1 MARCDKIQ
9 INVSEDPQAVG
20 PGGGGAAVGSVCGR
34 CGAKKGCGG
43 LNRKRKAVQTS
54 EKGTG
59 TARRSYIPAFVITV
73 VCMALTVG
81 MGAAV
86 VRFYN
91 GYGKSADTA
100 DDMVYD
106 RYYVMIT
113 DDHKSS
119 FWTSVYQGAYMRGLE
134 NNVYVDWLGG
144 NLPQEYDKEDLM
156 RIAIASGVD
165 GIIVTADEGEE
176 IAALIDEASAQGI
189 PVVTLYGDN
198 THSSRCSFVGVGSYN
213 LGREYGRMGL
223 YLLADIIGNKDNAE
237 RRLNS
242 GRKDGE
248 VQFLDPARA
257 IGGKVKIA
265 VLVNAYAS
273 DVDQNILYS
282 GIQET
287 MENEKSTGIELEFV
301 PISIDDTNDFSV
313 EESIRDIF
321 MEENVPDI
329 IVCLDE
335 LSTTCVYQ
343 AVVDYNMV
351 GDVNILGYFVSDT
364 IANAIDRNVIYATAV
379 IDTRQMGGYCIEAL
393 QEYHDLGYTSQYF
406 TADVTVINKNNV
418 AQYLDYNEEENADE

>member
-1 MARCDKIQ
+1 M
-9 INVSEDPQAVG
+9 
-20 PGGGGAAVGSVCGR
+20 
-34 CGAKKGCGG
+34 
-43 LNRKRKAVQTS
+43 NRKRKAVQTS
-54 EKGTG
+54 EKGAG

>member
-1 MARCDKIQ
+1 MNK
-9 INVSEDPQAVG
+9 
-20 PGGGGAAVGSVCGR
+20 
-34 CGAKKGCGG
+34 
-43 LNRKRKAVQTS
+43 KRKTAQTS
-54 EKGTG
+54 GEGTR
-59 TARRSYIPAFVITV
+59 TVRRSYILPLVITV
-73 VCMALTVG
+73 ACLALTAG

-86 VRFYN
+86 VSFYN
-91 GYGKSADTA
+91 GYGKSAETA
-100 DDMVYD
+100 DDPIYD
-106 RYYVMIT
+106 T
-113 DDHKSS
+113 DDYKSS

-144 NLPQEYDKEDLM
+144 NLSREYSKEDLM
-156 RIAIASGVD
+156 RIAIASGAD

-176 IAALIDEASAQGI
+176 IAALIDEASARGI

-223 YLLADIIGNKDNAE
+223 YLLADIIGNKDNA
-237 RRLNS
+237 RRRVNGGRENS
-242 GRKDGE
+242 E
-248 VQFLDPARA
+248 VQIPDPTEP
-257 IGGKVKIA
+257 IGGKVTVA

-329 IVCLDE
+329 IICLDE

-351 GDVNILGYFVSDT
+351 GDVNILGYFLSDT

-379 IDTRQMGGYCIEAL
+379 IDTEQMGGYCIEAL

-406 TADVTVINKNNV
+406 TADVTVISKNNV
-418 AQYLDYNEEENADE
+418 AEYLDDNEEESADE

>member
-1 MARCDKIQ
+1 M
-9 INVSEDPQAVG
+9 
-20 PGGGGAAVGSVCGR
+20 
-34 CGAKKGCGG
+34 
-43 LNRKRKAVQTS
+43 NRKRKAVQTS

>member
-1 MARCDKIQ
+1 M
-9 INVSEDPQAVG
+9 
-20 PGGGGAAVGSVCGR
+20 
-34 CGAKKGCGG
+34 
-43 LNRKRKAVQTS
+43 NRKRKAVRTS

-257 IGGKVKIA
+257 IGEKVKIA

>member
-1 MARCDKIQ
+1 MH
-9 INVSEDPQAVG
+9 
-20 PGGGGAAVGSVCGR
+20 
-34 CGAKKGCGG
+34 
-43 LNRKRKAVQTS
+43 
-54 EKGTG
+54 
-59 TARRSYIPAFVITV
+59 RSYILPLVITV
-73 VCMALTVG
+73 ACLALTAG

-100 DDMVYD
+100 DDTVYD

-113 DDHKSS
+113 DDYKSS
-119 FWTSVYQGAYMRGLE
+119 FWTSVYQGAYARGLE

-144 NLPQEYDKEDLM
+144 NLSREYSKEDLM

-213 LGREYGRMGL
+213 LGREYGKMGL
-223 YLLADIIGNKDNAE
+223 YLLADIIGNKDSAE
-237 RRLNS
+237 RRLSS
-242 GRKDGE
+242 GREDGA
-248 VQFLDPARA
+248 VQFLDSARA

-287 MENEKSTGIELEFV
+287 MENEKSTDIELEFI

-329 IVCLDE
+329 IICLDE

-351 GDVNILGYFVSDT
+351 GDVNILGYFLSDT

-379 IDTRQMGGYCIEAL
+379 IDTEQMGGYCIEAL

-418 AQYLDYNEEENADE
+418 AEYLDDNEEESADE

>member
-1 MARCDKIQ
+1 M
-9 INVSEDPQAVG
+9 
-20 PGGGGAAVGSVCGR
+20 
-34 CGAKKGCGG
+34 
-43 LNRKRKAVQTS
+43 
-54 EKGTG
+54 
-59 TARRSYIPAFVITV
+59 RRPYILPLVITV
-73 VCMALTVG
+73 VCLALTAG
-81 MGAAV
+81 MGIAV

-100 DDMVYD
+100 DDKVYD

-134 NNVYVDWLGG
+134 NNVYVDWLGE
-144 NLPQEYDKEDLM
+144 NLSREYDKEDLM
-156 RIAIASGVD
+156 RIAIASGAD

-223 YLLADIIGNKDNAE
+223 YLLADIIGNKDNE
-237 RRLNS
+237 RRQN
-242 GRKDGE
+242 GAKEGAA
-248 VQFLDPARA
+248 VQAPDPTES
-257 IGGKVKIA
+257 IGAKVTVA

-287 MENEKSTGIELEFV
+287 MENEKSTDIELEFV

-351 GDVNILGYFVSDT
+351 GDVNILGYFLSDT

-406 TADVTVINKNNV
+406 TADVTVINKSNV
-418 AQYLDYNEEENADE
+418 AEYLDDNGEESADE

>member
-1 MARCDKIQ
+1 M
-9 INVSEDPQAVG
+9 
-20 PGGGGAAVGSVCGR
+20 
-34 CGAKKGCGG
+34 
-43 LNRKRKAVQTS
+43 NRKRKAVRTS
-54 EKGTG
+54 EKGMG

>member
-1 MARCDKIQ
+1 M
-9 INVSEDPQAVG
+9 
-20 PGGGGAAVGSVCGR
+20 
-34 CGAKKGCGG
+34 
-43 LNRKRKAVQTS
+43 NRKRKAVQTS
-54 EKGTG
+54 EKETG

>member
-1 MARCDKIQ
+1 MNK
-9 INVSEDPQAVG
+9 
-20 PGGGGAAVGSVCGR
+20 
-34 CGAKKGCGG
+34 
-43 LNRKRKAVQTS
+43 KRKTAQTG
-54 EKGTG
+54 EERTR
-59 TARRSYIPAFVITV
+59 TVHRSYILPLVITV
-73 VCMALTVG
+73 ACLALTAG

-100 DDMVYD
+100 DDTVYD

-113 DDHKSS
+113 DDYKSS
-119 FWTSVYQGAYMRGLE
+119 FWTSVYQGAYARGLE

-144 NLPQEYDKEDLM
+144 NLSREYSKEDLM

-213 LGREYGRMGL
+213 LGREYGKMGL
-223 YLLADIIGNKDNAE
+223 YLLADIIGNKDSAE
-237 RRLNS
+237 RRLSS
-242 GRKDGE
+242 GREDGA
-248 VQFLDPARA
+248 VQFLDSARA

-287 MENEKSTGIELEFV
+287 MENEKSTDIELEFI

-329 IVCLDE
+329 IICLDE

-351 GDVNILGYFVSDT
+351 GDVNILGYFLSDT

-379 IDTRQMGGYCIEAL
+379 IDTEQMGGYCIEAL

-418 AQYLDYNEEENADE
+418 AEYLDDNEEESADE

>member
-1 MARCDKIQ
+1 M
-9 INVSEDPQAVG
+9 G
-20 PGGGGAAVGSVCGR
+20 
-34 CGAKKGCGG
+34 
-43 LNRKRKAVQTS
+43 KRKKAVRTS
-54 EKGTG
+54 EEGTG
-59 TARRSYIPAFVITV
+59 TAGRPYLWPLMLTV
-73 VCMALTVG
+73 ACMALTVG
-81 MGAAV
+81 TVAAV
-86 VRFYN
+86 LRFYN
-91 GYGKSADTA
+91 GYGRSVDTA
-100 DDMVYD
+100 EDTVYD

-119 FWTSVYQGAYMRGLE
+119 FWTSVYQGAYTRGLE
-134 NNVYVDWLGG
+134 NNVYVDWLGE
-144 NLPQEYDKEDLM
+144 NLSREYDKEDLM
-156 RIAIASGVD
+156 RIAIASGAD

-223 YLLADIIGNKDNAE
+223 YLLADIIGNKDTE
-237 RRLNS
+237 RRRNGAKEGAEIQAS
-242 GRKDGE
+242 
-248 VQFLDPARA
+248 DPTEPVGA
-257 IGGKVKIA
+257 KVTVA

-287 MENEKSTGIELEFV
+287 MENEKSTDIELEFV

-351 GDVNILGYFVSDT
+351 GDVNILGYYLSDT

-379 IDTRQMGGYCIEAL
+379 IDTKQMGGYCIEAL

-406 TADVTVINKNNV
+406 TADITVINKSNV
-418 AQYLDYNEEENADE
+418 AGYLDDNGEESADE